1 MRPYLSGLLL
11 LLFIAPASAQQTAT
25 AGLSEAG
32 LERYGDWIREEIEA
46 GRIPM
51 AEALIYRNGE
61 IGYHQ
66 VMGQADLN
74 TGAQLDK
81 DRIFHLM
88 SMTKP
93 IVSVAFMMLYEEGH
107 FQLNDKVSRYL
118 PEFKELRVA
127 RNDSSGVAV
136 ATDPA
141 ESEITIEQVLSH
153 TAGFSHGLSGTKL
166 DNEIAGALY
175 FRPQADIAARVT
187 TLAGLPLVAQPGTKW
202 YYSASPDILSR
213 LIEVFSGMTT
223 ADFLQERLFD
233 PLGMEDTGY
242 NIPAQNTARLVTNHE
257 FNDDKLSV
265 ARMQLPSSG
274 NAIYGGTHGL
284 YSTARDYLQFCRML
298 LNEGELDGRRYLSR
312 KTVEMM
318 TANHVGDLIGNGW
331 GFGLGFGV
339 VTDVAATNVLGSEGQ
354 YYWSGAYCTY
364 FFVDPKENL
373 ISILLS
379 QRSPY
384 SGHHSDMMRQMVYQA
399 IGD

>member
-1 MRPYLSGLLL
+1 MRNYLICLLL
-11 LLFIAPASAQQTAT
+11 LVFLAPASAQNAAK
-25 AGLSEAG
+25 AGLSTVG
-32 LERYGDWIREEIEA
+32 LERYGDWLEREIAE

-61 IGYHQ
+61 IGYHELL
-66 VMGQADLN
+66 GTENLG
-74 TGAQLDK
+74 TGTALGK

-107 FQLNDKVSRYL
+107 FQLNDKVSKYL
-118 PEFKELRVA
+118 PEFKDLRVA
-127 RNDSSGVAV
+127 RNDSTGIAV
-136 ATDPA
+136 ASDPV
-141 ESEITIEQVLSH
+141 EQEITIAQVMSH
-153 TAGFSHGLSGTKL
+153 TAGFSHGLGGTKL

-175 FRPQADIAARVT
+175 FRPQADIAARVN
-187 TLAGLPLVAQPGTKW
+187 TLAGLPLVAEPGTKW

-223 ADFLQERLFD
+223 LEFLQQRLFD
-233 PLGMEDTGY
+233 PLGMKDTGY
-242 NIPAQNTARLVTNHE
+242 NIPAENTARLVTSHE
-257 FNDDKLSV
+257 IGNSGLAV
-265 ARMQLPSSG
+265 AGRQLPSTG
-274 NAIYGGTHGL
+274 NTIYGGTHGL
-284 YSTARDYLQFCRML
+284 YSTAKDYLQFCRML
-298 LNEGELDGRRYLSR
+298 LNQGELDGRRYLSR

-339 VTDVAATNVLGSEGQ
+339 VVDVPATGIIGSEGQ
-354 YYWSGAYCTY
+354 YYWSGAYSTY
-364 FFVDPKENL
+364 FFIDPKENM

-384 SGHHSDMMRQMVYQA
+384 SGYHSDMMRQMVYQA